1 MSAKIQHR
9 LSDGKIVLMALAGG
23 LAAFAI
29 FFMFI
34 SGGLVRQA
42 EIFLPEKTYV
52 TLAFRNLDGQVG
64 VVGIE
69 GLSQVNPTILMRI
82 GDFQMD
88 LTLVNQDTVPH
99 SFYIGG
105 LDLGTRNLEPGQ
117 SQTLT
122 LSSEA
127 EATYKY
133 YVDGTEEPLGEV
145 RAVKVGIYE

>member
-1 MSAKIQHR
+1 MLAKIQHR

-88 LTLVNQDTVPH
+88 LTLANQDTVPH

-105 LDLGTRNLEPGQ
+105 LDLIR
-117 SQTLT
+117 
-122 LSSEA
+122 
-127 EATYKY
+127 
-133 YVDGTEEPLGEV
+133 
-145 RAVKVGIYE
+145 